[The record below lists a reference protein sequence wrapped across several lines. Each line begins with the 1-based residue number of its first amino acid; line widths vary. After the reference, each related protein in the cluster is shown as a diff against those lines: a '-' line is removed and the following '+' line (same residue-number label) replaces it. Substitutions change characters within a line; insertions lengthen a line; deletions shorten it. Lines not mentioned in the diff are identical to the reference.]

1 MARHRCLMALML
13 VGCSSSADLPAPVL
27 GGDGFFGAP
36 WPDDVRMVDGR
47 LDLTGF
53 PGTGTFATLD
63 KYLAVAA
70 TLDGYGL
77 NAPVYIDFDGPLDQ
91 DLLPDPED
99 SASLDASVL
108 LLDIDPDSEH
118 RGELVPYTWD
128 LEIDGTDWQPA
139 GLLAVQPVWGFPLRP
154 RTTYALVVR
163 TSIAQVASGF
173 SLDPLSDDPQVTR
186 YAPLRETL
194 EDLGIGWQDVAAATM
209 FTTQDPTEE
218 MVRFSDVIHED
229 LPTPPLDQTVHE
241 WDHTRWFRAY
251 EGHVRIPLW
260 QHGDKPYLTEGGGFE
275 FAEDGTPVLGS
286 WEDVLFTFT
295 VPADDAPEGGWP
307 VALNA
312 HGTGGDDRSHAEGG
326 KLCPAAVL
334 ARAGMAIFEI
344 AQPLHGD
351 RGTGID
357 PTLVSFNFL
366 NPASARATFRQGA
379 LDLVYL
385 AHLLTTRAHC
395 FTLDDDQSQACTDP
409 TKVAFLGHSQ
419 GGITGAMAAPFWDGE
434 VQAAVF
440 SGAGGG
446 LSVSML
452 QRDTSEFDVNALL
465 TDELGLTL
473 DELDL
478 HHPLVALVQ
487 TLSEVT
493 DPINYGRYWFE
504 EPVDGVAPP
513 LDVLQT
519 EGTEDQYTPPPTIEA
534 LAGSAG
540 LPTLDPVAQ
549 SSDAALLRGLVGQPL
564 PAEANLEGWD
574 GESVTGGLAQFPG
587 YDHFPIFDD
596 TDAAL
601 LYQGFLASSL
611 GGDPPV
617 LELPE
622 D

>member
-1 MARHRCLMALML
+1 MARIACAMALTL
-13 VGCSSSADLPAPVL
+13 AACTGEVTGPTPVMD
-27 GGDGFFGAP
+27 GDGFFGAP
-36 WPDDVRMVDGR
+36 WPDDGRMVDGH
-47 LDLTGF
+47 LDLAGF
-53 PGTGTFATLD
+53 PGAGTFAILD
-63 KYLAVAA
+63 KYLAVAG

-77 NAPVYIDFDGPLDQ
+77 NAPVYVDFDGPLDA

-99 SASLDASVL
+99 SASLDAPVL
-108 LLDIDPDSEH
+108 LLDVDPGSAH

-128 LEIDGTDWQPA
+128 LEIEGTSWQPA
-139 GLLAVQPVWGFPLRP
+139 NLLAVQPVWGFPLRA

-163 TSIAQVASGF
+163 TSIASLAPGF
-173 SLDPLSDDPQVTR
+173 SLDPLSDDPSAAR

-194 EDLGIGWQDVAAATM
+194 EDLGVPWQDVALATL
-209 FTTQDPTEE
+209 FTTQDPTDE
-218 MVRFSDVIHED
+218 MVRLADVIHDE
-229 LPTPPLDQTVHE
+229 LPTPPMDQTVHL
-241 WDHTRWFRAY
+241 WDQNRWFRAY
-251 EGHVRIPLW
+251 EGHVRVPLW
-260 QHGDKPYLTEGGGFE
+260 QHGEKPYLTEGGGFV
-275 FAEDGTPVLGS
+275 FADDGTPVLGS

-295 VPADDAPEGGWP
+295 VPEGEEPEGGWP

-334 ARAGMAIFEI
+334 ARAGMAIVEI

-385 AHLLTTRAHC
+385 AHLLTERAHC
-395 FTLDDDQSQACTDP
+395 FTLDDDQGQACTNP
-409 TKVAFLGHSQ
+409 EKVAFLGHSQ

-434 VQAAVF
+434 VAAAVF

-465 TDELGLTL
+465 TDELDLTL

-549 SSDAALLRGLVGQPL
+549 SSDAALLRGLTGQPL
-564 PAEANLEGWD
+564 PAEGNLVGWD
-574 GESVTGGLAQFPG
+574 GAVVTGGLAQFPG

-596 TDAAL
+596 EDAAL

-611 GGDPPV
+611 EGSPPV
-617 LELPE
+617 LDLPE